1 MVMPTQPQGPLVT
14 TTSELNAKFPSAA
27 TLADVASNPSTI
39 SLGALLSCWDA
50 NSSTWNRARG
60 NTSGLWV
67 QGQTVSGVSYSS
79 RPVVIGGVDSG
90 TLARTIAT
98 DTTGRIRVINVRNIV
113 ADGTTDAPT
122 RFPAGGD
129 FISSSSGVALVKAT
143 GGRLHGFLVIYT
155 GATSAGR
162 YLHLHNAASAT
173 TPTTSTLLWSWPI
186 NTSIP
191 RIEWDAPFDMCC
203 PNGIKFTVSST
214 ERTETTA
221 TTETFVVAGIG
232 A

>member
-1 MVMPTQPQGPLVT
+1 MVMPTQPQGPVADTLST
-14 TTSELNAKFPSAA
+14 LNAKIPAAA
-27 TLADVASNPSTI
+27 TLADVASNPSTT
-39 SLGALLSCWDA
+39 SLGALASCWDA
-50 NSSTWNRARG
+50 NSSTWNRVRG

-67 QGQTVSGVSYSS
+67 QGQTIAGTSYTS
-79 RPVVIGGVDSG
+79 RPLVIGGVDSG
-90 TLARTIAT
+90 TLARNIAV
-98 DTTGRIRVINVRNIV
+98 DTSGRVRIIHARSLF

-143 GGRLHGFLVIYT
+143 GGRLHGFLAIYT
-155 GATSAGR
+155 GATATGR
-162 YLHLHNAASAT
+162 YLHLHNAASAI

-203 PNGIKFTVSST
+203 PNGVKFTISST
-214 ERTETTA
+214 ERTETIA